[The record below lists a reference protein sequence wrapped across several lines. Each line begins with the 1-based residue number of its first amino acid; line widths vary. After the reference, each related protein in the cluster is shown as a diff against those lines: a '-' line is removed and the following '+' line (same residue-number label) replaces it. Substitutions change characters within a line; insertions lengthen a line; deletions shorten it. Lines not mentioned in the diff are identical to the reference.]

1 MSAPDSR
8 VSEAIDAYLHATLL
22 LETIIPGSAVD
33 TIDGARHIHY
43 GRPIGGVWHE
53 IVLRDAEL
61 AAGLTIVANHPE
73 VAPAYLAIFTSLGN
87 DPPDGDEAAL
97 SHVVRNTLMAFQL
110 PDVAPFS
117 DPSLRRVTDIEE
129 LRRLARI
136 RDDAV
141 LTVEHYTDEIGC
153 YVLEIDDDPVSS
165 ALLIPSP
172 HETAVIEHVLTLP
185 AYRRRGY
192 GRWLLRALHAEA
204 ARLGLRQAVLG
215 SNAAGLP
222 LYTAL
227 GYEPLCYVDICLTG
241 Q

>member
-1 MSAPDSR
+1 MSAHESR
-8 VSEAIDAYLHATLL
+8 ISETVDAYLHASILL
-22 LETIIPGSAVD
+22 DRIIPGCVVE
-33 TIDGARHIHY
+33 TIDGMQHIHY
-43 GRPIGGVWHE
+43 GRPKNGVEHE
-53 IVLRDAEL
+53 IVARDGGVAAAL
-61 AAGLTIVANHPE
+61 AVVAHHPE
-73 VAPAYLAIFTSLGN
+73 FSPAYIATFTPVGH
-87 DPPDGDEAAL
+87 DAPDVAGL
-97 SHVVRNTLMAFQL
+97 SHVARNTLMAFRL
-110 PDVAPFS
+110 PDVVPFS
-117 DPSLRRVTDIEE
+117 DPSLRRVTDVEE

-136 RDDAV
+136 RDDDV
-141 LTVEHYTDEIGC
+141 LAVEHVTDEVGC

-204 ARLGLRQAVLG
+204 ARLGLRQSVLG

-227 GYEPLCYVDICLTG
+227 GYEPLCYVDIYLAG